1 MNAFF
6 TTMQSALAVG
16 QMALGAVQLLGLPS
30 GYKIERD
37 DRQPDVSVEHA
48 WSSPTEVGESEKK
61 LARAQTRP
69 RFNKGVATGS
79 PGFIPQGR

>member
-16 QMALGAVQLLGLPS
+16 QMALGAVLVQGLPS
-30 GYKIERD
+30 GYEIERD
-37 DRQPDVSVEHA
+37 DRRPDVSVEHA
-48 WSSPTEVGESEKK
+48 WSSPMEGGESEKK